1 MTNRKYNKI
10 AKTEL
15 KKIDSIVTSFE
26 INHFYLRCNKKLE
39 QILFSALRNLKNR
52 KLILEPEIQTVIVD
66 NKYNYFL
73 ALDPDKK
80 RILQE
85 ERYVLKNIM
94 GYEKISQVFCRFKQN
109 EYYKMVNERLNDL
122 YGWHHYFKQIKLS
135 FIPSNIIEAIPQT
148 TIDLEKEI
156 LNEKIIKVLN
166 NNAEE
171 KYNTDKQKYEDARNN
186 LLWGNYNSIT
196 KTKTWK
202 IPDTYIE
209 AQRILTE
216 ELINIGH
223 ENNRISL
230 NLFKEDEELDQ
241 LFTSFLCQIKSWHFK
256 MGNINNTLYG
266 IIKCQLLKKQM
277 NTKQTRLLCSKAEQK
292 TLFPNG
298 KSTLID
304 RERINYMNK
313 SYRLKM
319 EQLLSEHKLT
329 KELLINCIA
338 KSDRKVAGLAYKE
351 KQYRNVGYNN
361 FKLELDKLIQYR
373 QPFFDV
379 LKDGYN
385 MTLAEIKSEVTVA
398 DVNKIPTKKVID
410 QIRDMIETWDY
421 TLVQMIVGALHT
433 LFCSAYATQ
442 NKIFLGEIIY
452 GKLIRCFGLDVWIYK
467 ELHFTVVV
475 V

>member
-1 MTNRKYNKI
+1 
-10 AKTEL
+10 
-15 KKIDSIVTSFE
+15 
-26 INHFYLRCNKKLE
+26 
-39 QILFSALRNLKNR
+39 
-52 KLILEPEIQTVIVD
+52 
-66 NKYNYFL
+66 
-73 ALDPDKK
+73 
-80 RILQE
+80 
-85 ERYVLKNIM
+85 
-94 GYEKISQVFCRFKQN
+94 
-109 EYYKMVNERLNDL
+109 
-122 YGWHHYFKQIKLS
+122 
-135 FIPSNIIEAIPQT
+135 
-148 TIDLEKEI
+148 
-156 LNEKIIKVLN
+156 
-166 NNAEE
+166 
-171 KYNTDKQKYEDARNN
+171 
-186 LLWGNYNSIT
+186 
-196 KTKTWK
+196 
-202 IPDTYIE
+202 
-209 AQRILTE
+209 
-216 ELINIGH
+216 
-223 ENNRISL
+223 
-230 NLFKEDEELDQ
+230 
-241 LFTSFLCQIKSWHFK
+241 
-256 MGNINNTLYG
+256 
-266 IIKCQLLKKQM
+266 M

-421 TLVQMIVGALHT
+421 TLV
-433 LFCSAYATQ
+433 
-442 NKIFLGEIIY
+442 
-452 GKLIRCFGLDVWIYK
+452 
-467 ELHFTVVV
+467 
-475 V
+475 